1 MLFYRRKA
9 EIEILS
15 MLGTCGR
22 DTNSELEHD
31 QLDENALDMRTLRS
45 PFSTADMSL
54 KAEAVHIK
62 EVNRVRDEEVQGQA
76 CQDQSTSPQE
86 GLSISIGCCTFKHR
100 ADDSDFAF

>member
-1 MLFYRRKA
+1 MHMLFYRRKA

-15 MLGTCGR
+15 ALCTCGG

-31 QLDENALDMRTLRS
+31 QFDENALDMRS
-45 PFSTADMSL
+45 PLSTADMSL
-54 KAEAVHIK
+54 RTEAVHIK
-62 EVNRVRDEEVQGQA
+62 EVDRVRDEEVQGQV
-76 CQDQSTSPQE
+76 CQDQPMSSQE